1 MTGKECF
8 FEVAV
13 EAPIFEPLT
22 YSSNLDI
29 KEGMSVTAPLGSR
42 KANGIV
48 LNKTTKKPF
57 KLKSIDSI
65 RDDLPVINKPYLD
78 WVKWLS
84 SYYVYPI
91 GQVFKN
97 TTPSL
102 KKKITTLS
110 PALDKTKKET
120 VLNKAQQKIVDSIKL
135 CGFDVHL
142 IHGIT
147 GSGKTEVYLSLIE
160 QVEHQVLVLVP
171 EISLTPQL
179 VSRFREKFS
188 DDVSVI
194 HSRLTT
200 RERTNQWWNVIDRKT
215 KILVGARSAIF
226 CPIQKIGLIIVDE
239 EHDAS
244 FKQNEGFRYNAKH
257 AAIMLAKLHDCPIIL
272 GSATPSVESWFN
284 TKRSYKLH
292 TLSSRF
298 GGAKLPKVILEDMT
312 KNQEKSL
319 PSWLSKT
326 LFDKMNVHLNSN
338 RQVALFLNRRGQSY
352 LICCPECGEG
362 VKCPNCS
369 VSLIR
374 HGDKHLVCHYCNY
387 HKNFGKCDYCNLD
400 SLKVVGIG
408 TEGIQKDLE
417 ELFPNHKIIRADRDV
432 ISNNQQLNEFIK
444 TVEQN
449 KADILVGT
457 QMISKGLNF
466 PNLTLVGVVSLDM
479 SMNMPDFRAEEKTF
493 QLLLQVSGRAGRY
506 GTQSEVVIQT
516 LKPQDEILNMATS
529 YEYDLFFK
537 RELKIRKALF
547 YPPYGRL
554 AMVRATGI
562 NEKKVIST
570 IQQAAALAKNIRG
583 EVGWFDILGP
593 APSPI
598 SKLRGKYRFQAL
610 LKAKRNTG
618 KDVNTK
624 KVNLSEVCFKIRKE
638 LKKHPGVRLSFDIDP
653 INTL

>member
-8 FEVAV
+8 FEIAV
-13 EAPIFEPLT
+13 EAPISHPLT
-22 YSSNLDI
+22 YSSNLDL
-29 KEGMSVTAPLGSR
+29 KAGMSVTVPLGSR

-48 LNKTTKKPF
+48 LSKTSKKSF
-57 KLKSIDSI
+57 KIKSVESI
-65 RDDLPVINKPYLD
+65 RENLPILNKPYLD

-97 TTPSL
+97 ATPSL
-102 KKKITTLS
+102 KKKITKRNIL
-110 PALDKTKKET
+110 LEKTKKE
-120 VLNKAQQKIVDSIKL
+120 VKLNESQKRIADSIGL
-135 CGFDVHL
+135 SSFDIHL

-147 GSGKTEVYLSLIE
+147 GSGKTEIYLSLIE
-160 QVEHQVLVLVP
+160 KVKDQVLVLVP

-179 VSRFREKFS
+179 VHRFRRKFL

-194 HSRLTT
+194 HSGLTA
-200 RERTNQWWNVIDRKT
+200 RERTNQWWDVIDKKN

-226 CPIQKIGLIIVDE
+226 CPLEKIDLIIVDE

-257 AAIMLAKLHDCPIIL
+257 AAIMLAKLHNCPIIL
-272 GSATPSVESWFN
+272 GSATPSVESWYN
-284 TKRSYKLH
+284 TKRNYKLH
-292 TLSSRF
+292 TLSSRY

-312 KNQEKSL
+312 KNVDQSL

-326 LFDKMNVHLNSN
+326 LFDKMNTHLKSN
-338 RQVALFLNRRGQSY
+338 HQVALFLNRRGQSY
-352 LICCPECGEG
+352 LVCCTECGEG

-387 HKNFGKCDYCNLD
+387 HKNFGKCDHCNSE
-400 SLKVVGIG
+400 SLKVIGIG

-417 ELFPNHKIIRADRDV
+417 KLFPNHKIIRADRDV
-432 ISNNQQLNEFIK
+432 IGNTQQLNEFIK
-444 TVEQN
+444 TVEEN
-449 KADILVGT
+449 RADILVGT

-479 SMNMPDFRAEEKTF
+479 SMNMPDFRSEEKTF

-506 GTQSEVVIQT
+506 GGQSEVVIQT
-516 LKPQDEILNMATS
+516 LKSQDEILKMATN
-529 YEYDLFFK
+529 YEYDSFFK
-537 RELKIRKALF
+537 RELTIRKTLY
-547 YPPYGRL
+547 YPPFGRL
-554 AMVRATGI
+554 VMIRAVGI
-562 NEKKVIST
+562 SEKRVINT
-570 IQQAAALAKNIRG
+570 IEQITTITKDIRSKSK
-583 EVGWFDILGP
+583 WFDILGP

-598 SKLRGKYRFQAL
+598 SKLRGKYRYQAL
-610 LKAKRNTG
+610 LKAERSAEN
-618 KDVNTK
+618 D
-624 KVNLSEVCFKIRKE
+624 VNLSEVCFKIRNK
-638 LKKHPGVRLSFDIDP
+638 LKKHPGVKVSFDIDP
-653 INTL
+653 IHTL